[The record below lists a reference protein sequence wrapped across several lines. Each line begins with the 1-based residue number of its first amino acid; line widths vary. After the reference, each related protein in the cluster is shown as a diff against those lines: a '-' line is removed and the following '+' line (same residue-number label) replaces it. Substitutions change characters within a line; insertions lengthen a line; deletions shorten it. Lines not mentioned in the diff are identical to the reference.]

1 MQFRSSP
8 TARPRPSSSRLRAF
22 ACVALLLALS
32 PRAVRADERSEAE
45 ALVDRGVE
53 LRRSA
58 DDEGA
63 LALFTQAYDRAPS
76 PRARAQMALAE
87 QALGH
92 FVEAEAHLLE
102 ALAATDDEWI
112 ARRRSDLQ
120 VALEAIQHRLGYLEL
135 RGGIDGSEVRIDG
148 RSVGRL
154 PMEAP
159 LRLVTG
165 GYRVEVVARGYYPL
179 ARIVTIVSDATTREL
194 LAMTPLPEPPPST
207 EVATPVAQARDADGS
222 RRRRHAIG
230 GSLLGVGVGALAASL
245 ASYLVREDR
254 AQAYNADACL
264 AGGGTRGENCGD
276 LYDEAIR
283 AGRASYAML
292 GLGVASAGV
301 GTWLLVTG
309 PRRREAPRGSSLA
322 CGLGAGTR
330 WEGRC
335 RLRF

>member
-1 MQFRSSP
+1 
-8 TARPRPSSSRLRAF
+8 
-22 ACVALLLALS
+22 
-32 PRAVRADERSEAE
+32 
-45 ALVDRGVE
+45 
-53 LRRSA
+53 
-58 DDEGA
+58 
-63 LALFTQAYDRAPS
+63 
-76 PRARAQMALAE
+76 MALAE

-112 ARRRSDLQ
+112 TRRRPDLQ

-135 RGGIDGSEVRIDG
+135 RGGVDGAEVRIDG

-194 LAMTPLPEPPPST
+194 LAMTPLPEAPPST
-207 EVATPVAQARDADGS
+207 EVSGSPVRTDATDSA

-254 AQAYNADACL
+254 AQSYNSDACL

-292 GLGVASAGV
+292 GVGVAAAGV

-309 PRRREAPRGSSLA
+309 PRRHDAPRATSLA